1 MRSMDELREGTSPI
15 QGKSMTSPKD
25 YRLSQIDKMT
35 PVSRVAVL
43 IAAALVPLIAVQE
56 YNAIPEFLA
65 DFEMR
70 EQALSGAKIA
80 AAEQRQIVE
89 QIRGIMVRLSK
100 LPAVKT
106 RDRLACNAYLSTIKS
121 QFPAVITFL
130 VTDLSGFSFCDTN
143 SDHRPITIAARPYFN
158 TVLQTGEF
166 TVGKFTTGL
175 SSGQNVVQ
183 FALPFR
189 DDGGQLAGVIV
200 TALSLDWLGECV
212 ARMDIPKGTVLAVMD
227 ESGTYLARSSEKDR
241 FVGTKK
247 PGWKYVNLDERGAV
261 DVLDVDAVKR
271 VEGYSAVPAG
281 SGRLVV
287 SFGIDRNASVEK
299 ISRERGLGAQ
309 RSVDC

>member
-1 MRSMDELREGTSPI
+1 
-15 QGKSMTSPKD
+15 
-25 YRLSQIDKMT
+25 
-35 PVSRVAVL
+35 
-43 IAAALVPLIAVQE
+43 
-56 YNAIPEFLA
+56 
-65 DFEMR
+65 
-70 EQALSGAKIA
+70 
-80 AAEQRQIVE
+80 
-89 QIRGIMVRLSK
+89 MVTLSK

-106 RDRLACNAYLSTIKS
+106 KDRLACNAYLTTMKS
-121 QFPAVITFL
+121 QFPALITFL
-130 VTDLSGFSFCDTN
+130 VTDLSGVSFCDTN
-143 SDHRPITIAARPYFN
+143 SDHRPITITARPYFN

-175 SSGQNVVQ
+175 STGQNVVQ

-189 DDGGQLAGVIV
+189 DDDGHLAGVIV
-200 TALSLDWLGECV
+200 TALSLDWLGDYV

-247 PGWKYVNLDERGAV
+247 PGWKYVKLDERGAV

-287 SFGIDRNASVEK
+287 SFGIDRNARVENV
-299 ISRERGLGAQ
+299 SREAGFGAQ
-309 RSVDC
+309 RSIGGPSD